1 MREVNVVATKHWDEI
16 YAAKAPDTVSWFQA
30 KPALSLE
37 LITLANADRDAH
49 IVDAGSGA
57 STLIDALL
65 DAGRSNITAVDIAA
79 QALDASKK
87 RLGARAAFVNWVVAD
102 LTRVQLPRQSVD
114 VWHDRA
120 VFHFLKRACDR

>member
-1 MREVNVVATKHWDEI
+1 MDTTKHWDDVYI
-16 YAAKAPDTVSWFQA
+16 AKAPDAVSWFQA
-30 KPALSLE
+30 RPELSLA
-37 LITLANADRDAH
+37 LITRAAAKRDAH

-65 DAGRSNITAVDIAA
+65 DTGYSSITAIDIAA

-87 RLGARAAFVNWVVAD
+87 RLGARAARVNWIVAD
-102 LTRVQLPRQSVD
+102 LTRVQLLRHSVD